1 MRRKGWTGAKPAPL
15 YNPKP
20 AIQRRPT
27 MKVGDRVKTPDGPGR
42 IVQRDIAVGAPR
54 VWAVEIKKEVHY
66 YFERDLELIDDA

>member
-1 MRRKGWTGAKPAPL
+1 
-15 YNPKP
+15 
-20 AIQRRPT
+20 

-54 VWAVEIKKEVHY
+54 VWAVEINVLSDGIFYPVEFKKEVHY